1 MEVIFKNWGKS
12 LSLNDSCNN
21 LYHLLPYHCL
31 DVAATGNV
39 LLRKDRLL
47 LQKFKEYIP
56 LDDEQLISFVSFYL
70 AIHDIGKFSECFQNL
85 QPDLLVSLR
94 GHDSKRSYDLR
105 HDSMGFYL
113 WKALWDKIW
122 DENWLCLDKTS
133 FDSYDWNDI
142 IIPWIT
148 STTGHHGNPPKN
160 MNNGLPINQN
170 DLFTEEDLDMAASFI
185 KAASSLLLKNTFD
198 GFLSSDAYRYDFED
212 IEAAFK
218 LTSWL
223 IAGIVI
229 VSDWIGS
236 SNEHF
241 KYLSESIPLEKYW
254 NEHALPSAEKALT
267 DSGILP
273 SPISLVSEM
282 KVLFPEIEVPSP
294 MQEYAS
300 ACPVVNHAQL
310 FILEDAT
317 GSGKTE
323 SSLCLAHRIMV
334 QGTANGIYF
343 GLPTMATSNAMYGRL
358 TNLYNNMYE
367 PDSYPS
373 LVLAHGQSYL
383 SGAFSKSI
391 GVKGSEND
399 MGNVSQ
405 EDETVYAQCSAWI
418 ADSRKKALLADVG
431 VGTIDQALMAVLPS
445 NHQSLRLLGLS
456 RNVLIVDEV
465 HAYDPY
471 MHRILCTLLEF
482 HASMGGSAILLSATL
497 PIKHR
502 RELASHFCKGLGCSV
517 EEISKDEYPLL
528 THVCESCF
536 SEIKIESRA
545 GTGRT
550 VNVEIFNDESAVIDK
565 LVSCSAEAKC
575 SCWIRNTV
583 DDAIESYYRLVSLLG
598 KDSVILFHARYA
610 MGDRLNIENEV
621 LMSFG
626 KTSGSQERSGKILIA
641 TQVVEQSLDLDF
653 DYMVTDL
660 APIDLVFQRAGRLQ
674 RHFRDANGAISEHEE
689 RGIPVLGILSPKV
702 TGKISKYWYS
712 DMFPRGAHVYQSHGQ
727 LWLTA
732 HLLSE
737 HGSFRVPDESR
748 YFIEGVFG
756 EGASAKVPAELK
768 ALDEKAY
775 GEAMAQTSMANFKSL
790 NLMQGYVR
798 SGTQWLDDVVT
809 PTRLG
814 ESVNIR
820 LARFEN
826 GVLVPMVFSEVYA
839 WDMSQLS
846 VSGGRIRYVDDYG
859 KEMNELIERSRE
871 SMKDKGKWSLLIPM
885 FSDDGINWKGS
896 ALNKYKKQ
904 VLLTYNS
911 EIGLSINK
919 K

>member
-1 MEVIFKNWGKS
+1 MYKNWGKTNPANS
-12 LSLNDSCNN
+12 FSDEH
-21 LYHLLPYHCL
+21 YHLLVYHCL
-31 DVAATGNV
+31 DVAASGNL
-39 LLRKDRLL
+39 LLRKDPLL
-47 LQKFKEYIP
+47 LKKLKEYLP
-56 LDDEQLISFVSFYL
+56 LDDEKVTSLVSFYL
-70 AIHDIGKFSECFQNL
+70 AIHDIGKFSERFQNL

-94 GHDSKRSYDLR
+94 GHSSTRSYSLR

-113 WKALWDKIW
+113 WKALWNKIW

-133 FDSYDWNDI
+133 FDSCDWNDLL
-142 IIPWIT
+142 IPWII

-160 MNNGLPINQN
+160 MNHGIPINQN
-170 DLFTEEDLDMAASFI
+170 DLFTEEDLDMAGSFI
-185 KAASSLLLKNTFD
+185 KAASSLLLKNAFD
-198 GFLSSDAYRYDFED
+198 GFSSSDGYGYEFED
-212 IEAAFK
+212 IENVFK

-223 IAGIVI
+223 LAGIVI

-254 NEHALPSAEKALT
+254 NEYALPSAEKALA

-273 SPISLVSEM
+273 SPISPVSEM

-294 MQEYAS
+294 MQEYVS
-300 ACPVVNHAQL
+300 VCPVVNRAQL

-323 SSLCLAHRIMV
+323 SSLCLAHRIMMR
-334 QGTANGIYF
+334 GTANGIYV

-358 TNLYNNMYE
+358 AIFYNNLYE
-367 PDSYPS
+367 PDSSPS

-383 SGAFSKSI
+383 SDAFRNSI
-391 GVKGSEND
+391 GFRSSEND
-399 MGNVSQ
+399 KGNVSH
-405 EDETVYAQCSAWI
+405 EDETVSAQCSAWI

-431 VGTIDQALMAVLPS
+431 VGTIDQALIGVLPS

-482 HASMGGSAILLSATL
+482 HAAMGGSAILLSATL

-502 RELASHFCKGLGCSV
+502 RELASHFCKGLGCSIEGFSK
-517 EEISKDEYPLL
+517 EEFPLL
-528 THVCESCF
+528 THVCESGF
-536 SEIKIESRA
+536 SETKIESREE
-545 GTGRT
+545 TGRI
-550 VNVEIFNDESAVIDK
+550 VNVEFFNDESAVIEK
-565 LVSCSAEAKC
+565 LESSSAEGKC

-583 DDAIESYYRLVSLLG
+583 DDAIESYNRLVSLLG

-610 MGDRLNIENEV
+610 MGDRLKIENEV
-621 LMSFG
+621 LKSFG
-626 KTSGSQERSGKILIA
+626 KTSGSQERGGKVLIA

-660 APIDLVFQRAGRLQ
+660 APIDLVFQRAGRLH
-674 RHFRDANGAISEHEE
+674 RHWRDANGDISEHEE

-702 TGKISKYWYS
+702 TGEISKDWYS

-737 HGSFRVPDESR
+737 HGCFKVPEESR

-756 EGASAKVPAELK
+756 EGASEKVPAELK

-798 SGTQWLDDVVT
+798 SGAQWLDDVVT

-826 GVLVPMVFSEVYA
+826 GVLVPMFSSDEHA

-846 VSGGRIRYVDDYG
+846 VSGGRIRYVKDYD
-859 KEMNELIERSRE
+859 KEMNELIDKSKD

-885 FSDDGINWKGS
+885 YSDDGINWKGS
-896 ALNKYKKQ
+896 GIDKYNKKVKLIYD
-904 VLLTYNS
+904 S
-911 EIGLSINK
+911 EIGLIINK
-919 K
+919 E

>member
-1 MEVIFKNWGKS
+1 MFKNWGKS
-12 LSLNDSCNN
+12 SSVNDICDN

-31 DVAATGNV
+31 DVAATGNII
-39 LLRKDRLL
+39 LRKDRLL

-56 LDDEQLISFVSFYL
+56 LDDEQLISLISFYL
-70 AIHDIGKFSECFQNL
+70 AVHDIGKYSEAFQNL
-85 QPDLLVSLR
+85 QPELLKSLR
-94 GHDSKRSYDLR
+94 GHDSNKNYVLR
-105 HDSMGFYL
+105 HDSMGFYM
-113 WKALWDKIW
+113 WKALWDQIW

-133 FDSYDWNDI
+133 FDSYDWNDLL
-142 IIPWIT
+142 IPWIT

-170 DLFTEEDLDMAASFI
+170 DLFTEEDIEMAGSFI
-185 KAASSLLLKNTFD
+185 KAASALLLKNAFD
-198 GFLSSDAYRYDFED
+198 GFSSSDGYGYEFED
-212 IEAAFK
+212 IEATFK

-223 IAGIVI
+223 LAGIVI

-241 KYLSESIPLEKYW
+241 RYLSESVPLDKYW
-254 NEHALPSAEKALT
+254 NEHALPSAEKALA

-273 SPISLVSEM
+273 SPISMVSEM
-282 KVLFPEIEVPSP
+282 KILFPEIEVPSP
-294 MQEYAS
+294 MQEHVS
-300 ACPVVNHAQL
+300 SCPVVNRAQL
-310 FILEDAT
+310 FIVEDAT

-323 SSLCLAHRIMV
+323 SSLCLAHRIMM

-358 TNLYNNMYE
+358 SNLYNNLYE
-367 PDSYPS
+367 PDSSPS

-383 SGAFSKSI
+383 SDLFSKSI
-391 GVKGSEND
+391 GIKNSDYDG
-399 MGNVSQ
+399 GNVSH
-405 EDETVYAQCSAWI
+405 EDETVSAQCSAWI

-431 VGTIDQALMAVLPS
+431 VGTIDQALMGVLPS

-502 RELASHFCKGLGCSV
+502 RELASHFCKGLGCSI
-517 EEISKDEYPLL
+517 EGISKEGYPLL
-528 THVCESCF
+528 TNVCESGF
-536 SEIKIESRA
+536 SETTIESRE
-545 GTGRT
+545 GSGRI
-550 VNVEIFNDESAVIDK
+550 VNVEFFNDESAVIEK
-565 LVSCSAEAKC
+565 LVSCSDEGKC

-583 DDAIESYYRLVSLLG
+583 DDAIESYNSLVSLLG

-610 MGDRLNIENEV
+610 MGDRLKIENEV
-621 LMSFG
+621 LKSFG
-626 KTSGSQERSGKILIA
+626 KTSGIQERRSKVLIA

-674 RHFRDANGAISEHEE
+674 RHCRDINGAISEHEE
-689 RGIPVLGILSPKV
+689 RGIPVIGILSPKV
-702 TGKISKYWYS
+702 TGEISKDWYS
-712 DMFPRGAHVYQSHGQ
+712 DMFPKGAHVYQSHGQ

-737 HGSFRVPDESR
+737 HGSFKIPEESR

-756 EGASAKVPAELK
+756 EDASEKVPEELK

-826 GVLVPMVFSEVYA
+826 EVLVPMVSSEEHA

-859 KEMNELIERSRE
+859 KEMNEVIEKSKD

-896 ALNKYKKQ
+896 AVNKYNNKVQ
-904 VLLTYNS
+904 LFYNS
-911 EIGLSINK
+911 ENGLSICIE
-919 K
+919 

>member
-1 MEVIFKNWGKS
+1 M
-12 LSLNDSCNN
+12 
-21 LYHLLPYHCL
+21 
-31 DVAATGNV
+31 
-39 LLRKDRLL
+39 
-47 LQKFKEYIP
+47 
-56 LDDEQLISFVSFYL
+56 
-70 AIHDIGKFSECFQNL
+70 
-85 QPDLLVSLR
+85 
-94 GHDSKRSYDLR
+94 
-105 HDSMGFYL
+105 
-113 WKALWDKIW
+113 
-122 DENWLCLDKTS
+122 
-133 FDSYDWNDI
+133 
-142 IIPWIT
+142 
-148 STTGHHGNPPKN
+148 
-160 MNNGLPINQN
+160 
-170 DLFTEEDLDMAASFI
+170 
-185 KAASSLLLKNTFD
+185 
-198 GFLSSDAYRYDFED
+198 
-212 IEAAFK
+212 
-218 LTSWL
+218 
-223 IAGIVI
+223 I

-241 KYLSESIPLEKYW
+241 KYLSEPIHLEKYW
-254 NEHALPSAEKALT
+254 KEHAIPSAEKALA

-273 SPISLVSEM
+273 SPISLISEM
-282 KVLFPEIEVPSP
+282 KALFPEIEVPSP
-294 MQEYAS
+294 MQEHVY
-300 ACPVVNHAQL
+300 ACPVVDSAQL

-323 SSLCLAHRIMV
+323 SSLCLAHRIMK
-334 QGTANGIYF
+334 QGAANGIYF

-358 TNLYNNMYE
+358 ANLYNNLYE
-367 PDSYPS
+367 PASFPS

-391 GVKGSEND
+391 GVRSSEND
-399 MGNVSQ
+399 RGNVSQ
-405 EDETVYAQCSAWI
+405 EDETVSAQCSAWI

-431 VGTIDQALMAVLPS
+431 VGTIDQALMGVLPS

-471 MHRILCTLLEF
+471 MHRVLCTLLEF

-502 RELASHFCKGLGCSV
+502 RELASHFCKGLGCST
-517 EEISKDEYPLL
+517 EGISKEEYPLL
-528 THVCESCF
+528 THVCESGF
-536 SEIKIESRA
+536 SEVKIESRG

-550 VNVEIFNDESAVIDK
+550 VNVEFFNDESAVTDK
-565 LVSCSAEAKC
+565 LVSCSTEGNC

-583 DDAIESYYRLVSLLG
+583 DDAIESYNRLVTLLG
-598 KDSVILFHARYA
+598 KESVILFHARYA
-610 MGDRLNIENEV
+610 MGDRLKIENEV
-621 LMSFG
+621 IKSFG
-626 KTSGSQERSGKILIA
+626 KTSGSQGRRGKVLIA

-660 APIDLVFQRAGRLQ
+660 APIDLIFQRAGRLQ
-674 RHFRDANGAISEHEE
+674 RHCRDANGAISGHGE

-702 TGKISKYWYS
+702 TGEISKDWYS
-712 DMFPRGAHVYQSHGQ
+712 DMFSRGAHVYQSHGQ

-737 HGSFRVPDESR
+737 HGSFRVPDDSR

-756 EGASAKVPAELK
+756 EGASIKVPAELK

-790 NLMQGYVR
+790 NRSQGYVR

-826 GVLVPMVFSEVYA
+826 GFLVPMMPSEVYA

-859 KEMNELIERSRE
+859 KEMNELIEKSKE

-885 FSDDGINWKGS
+885 FSEDEINWKGS

-911 EIGLSINK
+911 ETGLSINK
-919 K
+919 E

>member
-1 MEVIFKNWGKS
+1 MYKNWGKTDTAKNS
-12 LSLNDSCNN
+12 ADRR
-21 LYHLLPYHCL
+21 YHLLVYHCL
-31 DVAATGNV
+31 DVAASGSL
-39 LLRKDRLL
+39 LLRKDPLL
-47 LQKFKEYIP
+47 LKKLKEHLP
-56 LDDEQLISFVSFYL
+56 LDDEQIISLVSFYL
-70 AIHDIGKFSECFQNL
+70 AIHDIGKFSERFQNL
-85 QPDLLVSLR
+85 QPELLVNLR
-94 GHDSKRSYDLR
+94 GHDSTRSYSLR
-105 HDSMGFYL
+105 HDSMGSYL

-133 FDSYDWNDI
+133 FDSYDWNDLLT
-142 IIPWIT
+142 PWIT

-160 MNNGLPINQN
+160 MNNGLSINQN
-170 DLFTEEDLDMAASFI
+170 DLFTEEDLDMAGSFI
-185 KAASSLLLKNTFD
+185 KKTSSLLLKNAFD
-198 GFLSSDAYRYDFED
+198 VFSSSDGYGYEFED

-218 LTSWL
+218 ITSWL
-223 IAGIVI
+223 LAGIVI

-241 KYLSESIPLEKYW
+241 KYLSEFIPLEEYW
-254 NEHALPSAEKALT
+254 KEHALPSAEKALS

-273 SPISLVSEM
+273 SLVSPNSGINT
-282 KVLFPEIEVPSP
+282 LFPEIEVPSP
-294 MQEYAS
+294 MQEYVSNCLIAD
-300 ACPVVNHAQL
+300 CAQL
-310 FILEDAT
+310 FILEDIT

-323 SSLCLAHRIMV
+323 SALCLAHRIMM
-334 QGTANGIYF
+334 QGIENGIYF

-358 TNLYNNMYE
+358 ANLYNNLYG
-367 PDSYPS
+367 PDSFPS
-373 LVLAHGQSYL
+373 LVLAHGQSHL
-383 SGAFSKSI
+383 SGVFSKSI
-391 GVKGSEND
+391 GTRSSQSD
-399 MGNVSQ
+399 RGNFSQ
-405 EDETVYAQCSAWI
+405 EDETVSAQCSAWI

-431 VGTIDQALMAVLPS
+431 VGTIDQALMGVLPS

-502 RELASHFCKGLGCSV
+502 RELASHFCKGLGCSI
-517 EEISKDEYPLL
+517 EGISKEEYPLL
-528 THVCESCF
+528 THVCESGF
-536 SEIKIESRA
+536 SETKIESRE

-550 VNVEIFNDESAVIDK
+550 VNVELFNDESAVIDK
-565 LVSCSAEAKC
+565 LVSCSAEGKC

-583 DDAIESYYRLVSLLG
+583 DDAIESCNRLVSLLG
-598 KDSVILFHARYA
+598 TDSVILFHARYA
-610 MGDRLNIENEV
+610 MGDRLKIENEV
-621 LMSFG
+621 LNSFG
-626 KTSGSQERSGKILIA
+626 KTSGVQERRSKVLIA

-660 APIDLVFQRAGRLQ
+660 VPIDLVFQRAGRLQ
-674 RHFRDANGAISEHEE
+674 RHCRDTNGAIGEHEE
-689 RGIPVLGILSPKV
+689 RGTPVLGILSPKLTDLV
-702 TGKISKYWYS
+702 SKDWYS
-712 DMFPRGAHVYQSHGQ
+712 DMFPKGAHVYQSHGQ

-737 HGSFRVPDESR
+737 HGSFKVPDESR
-748 YFIEGVFG
+748 HFIEGVFG
-756 EGASAKVPAELK
+756 ENASEKVPEKLK

-790 NLMQGYVR
+790 NLSQGYVR
-798 SGTQWLDDVVT
+798 SGTQWLDDVVI

-814 ESVNIR
+814 ESVTIR
-820 LARFEN
+820 LLRVEN
-826 GVLVPMVFSEVYA
+826 GVLVPMFFSEGHS

-859 KEMNELIERSRE
+859 KEMNGLIEKSKD

-911 EIGLSINK
+911 EIGLRINK
-919 K
+919 E

>member
-1 MEVIFKNWGKS
+1 MYKNWGKS
-12 LSLNDSCNN
+12 DPAKNSADRR
-21 LYHLLPYHCL
+21 YHLLVYHCL
-31 DVAATGNV
+31 DVAASGNL
-39 LLRKDRLL
+39 LLREEPLFLKKL
-47 LQKFKEYIP
+47 KEHLP
-56 LDDEQLISFVSFYL
+56 LDDEQIISLVSFYL
-70 AIHDIGKFSECFQNL
+70 AIHDIGKFSERFQNL
-85 QPDLLVSLR
+85 QPELLVNLR
-94 GHDSKRSYDLR
+94 GHDSTRSYSLR

-113 WKALWDKIW
+113 WKALWGKIW
-122 DENWLCLDKTS
+122 DENWLCLDKAS
-133 FDSYDWNDI
+133 FDSCDWNDLL
-142 IIPWIT
+142 IPWIT

-170 DLFTEEDLDMAASFI
+170 DLFTQEDLDMADSFI
-185 KAASSLLLKNTFD
+185 KAVSALLLKNEFAE
-198 GFLSSDAYRYDFED
+198 FSSSDGYEYEFED

-218 LTSWL
+218 ITSWL
-223 IAGIVI
+223 LAGIVI

-236 SNEHF
+236 STEHF
-241 KYLSESIPLEKYW
+241 KYLSEFIPLEEYW
-254 NEHALPSAEKALT
+254 KEHALPSAEKALS

-273 SPISLVSEM
+273 SLVSSNSGINT
-282 KVLFPEIEVPSP
+282 LFPEIEAPSP
-294 MQEYAS
+294 MQEYVS
-300 ACPVVNHAQL
+300 NCPIADCAQL
-310 FILEDAT
+310 FILEDIT

-323 SSLCLAHRIMV
+323 SALCLAHRIMM
-334 QGTANGIYF
+334 QGIENGIYF

-358 TNLYNNMYE
+358 ANIYNNLYE
-367 PDSYPS
+367 PDSFPS
-373 LVLAHGQSYL
+373 LVLAHGQSHL
-383 SGAFSKSI
+383 SGAFRKSI
-391 GVKGSEND
+391 GTRISESD
-399 MGNVSQ
+399 RGNVSQ
-405 EDETVYAQCSAWI
+405 EDETVSAQCSAWI

-431 VGTIDQALMAVLPS
+431 VGTIDQALMGVLPS

-471 MHRILCTLLEF
+471 MHRLLCTLLEF

-502 RELASHFCKGLGCSV
+502 RELASHFCKCLGCSK
-517 EEISKDEYPLL
+517 EGISKEEYPLL
-528 THVCESCF
+528 THVCESGF
-536 SEIKIESRA
+536 SETKIESRE

-550 VNVEIFNDESAVIDK
+550 VNVELFDDESAVIDK
-565 LVSCSAEAKC
+565 LVSCSAEGKC

-583 DDAIESYYRLVSLLG
+583 DDAIESYNRLVSLLG

-610 MGDRLNIENEV
+610 MGDRLKIENEV
-621 LMSFG
+621 LNSFG
-626 KTSGSQERSGKILIA
+626 KTSGVQERRSKVLIA

-674 RHFRDANGAISEHEE
+674 RHCRDANGAIGEHEE
-689 RGIPVLGILSPKV
+689 RGIPVLGILSPKLTDKV
-702 TGKISKYWYS
+702 SKDWYS
-712 DMFPRGAHVYQSHGQ
+712 DMFPKGAHVYQSHGQ

-737 HGSFRVPDESR
+737 HGSFKVPDESR

-756 EGASAKVPAELK
+756 ENASEKVPEELK

-790 NLMQGYVR
+790 ALPQGYVR

-826 GVLVPMVFSEVYA
+826 GVLVPIFSSEDHA

-859 KEMNELIERSRE
+859 KEMNGLIEKSKD

-904 VLLTYNS
+904 VFLTYNS

-919 K
+919 E